1 MLTRSEDK
9 NKAEI
14 FGELSRKSVFRRW
27 QQFLTTP
34 RALAISFAGLIT
46 VGTILLML
54 PLATH
59 GESLS
64 LVDALFTATSATCV
78 TGLIVVDTG
87 AKFTLFGQLVI
98 LGLIQLGGLGIMTYS
113 TFFLYLLGSRLTLSS
128 LDILQESY
136 SQMPIDNL
144 RGLLKTIFLATIS
157 IEMVGALFLTLRFL
171 SDMPLQ
177 KSIYF
182 GIFHS
187 ISAFC
192 NAGFALFPDSF
203 ISYKGDLVI
212 NLSLFLLIIMGGLG
226 FIVIFELWHQRSFKW
241 EKISLHSRLVLTVT
255 TLLIL
260 GGSLLFFLLEYQNT
274 IKHLPWGSKILVS
287 FFQSITPRTAGF
299 NTIDISLLSNPT
311 LFVLIILMIIGA
323 SPGSCGG
330 GIKTTTFAII
340 VSFITSRFRNRE
352 NVNLFFRGV
361 PSHIVSKA
369 ISILFFT
376 LVLIILGTTLLLI
389 SELAEVSHQE
399 SRGMFLDLLFEVTS
413 AFGTVGLSTGSTANL
428 TPLGR
433 VIIVLLMFV
442 GRLGPLTIALAIGKK
457 DKIHYKYAEENV
469 LVG

>member
-1 MLTRSEDK
+1 MLAKSEDK
-9 NKAEI
+9 HKNEI
-14 FGELSRKSVFRRW
+14 FEGLPRKSVSWRW
-27 QQFLTTP
+27 QQFLTAP
-34 RALAISFAGLIT
+34 RALAISFAGLIA
-46 VGTILLML
+46 VGTILLL
-54 PLATH
+54 FPQATH

-87 AKFTLFGQLVI
+87 TKFTLFGQLVI
-98 LGLIQLGGLGIMTYS
+98 LVLLQLGGLGIMTFS
-113 TFFLYLLGSRLTLSS
+113 TFFLYLLGSRLTLGTR
-128 LDILQESY
+128 DILQESY
-136 SQMPIDNL
+136 SQMPIDNF

-157 IEMVGALFLTLRFL
+157 IEMVGAFILTVRFL

-192 NAGFALFPDSF
+192 NAGFALFSDSF

-212 NLSLFLLIIMGGLG
+212 NLTLLLLIIMGGLG
-226 FIVIFELWHQRSFKW
+226 FIVIFELRHQHSFQLK
-241 EKISLHSRLVLTVT
+241 KISLHSRLVLTIT
-255 TLLIL
+255 ALLIL
-260 GGSLLFFLLEYQNT
+260 GGTVLFFVLEYQNT
-274 IKHLPWGSKILVS
+274 IKNLPWGSKILVS
-287 FFQSITPRTAGF
+287 LFQSITTRTAGF
-299 NTIDISLLSNPT
+299 NSIDISLLSNPT
-311 LFVLIILMIIGA
+311 LFVFILLMIIGA

-352 NVNLFFRGV
+352 NVNLFFRKV

-369 ISILFFT
+369 VSISFFT
-376 LVLIILGTTLLLI
+376 LVLIILGTSLLLI

-399 SRGMFLDLLFEVTS
+399 SRGMFLELLFEVTS

-433 VIIVLLMFV
+433 VIIVFLMFV
-442 GRLGPLTIALAIGKK
+442 GRLGPLTIALAIGRK
-457 DKIHYKYAEENV
+457 DKLHYKYAEENV